1 MSAASSGKESCQYAY
16 SFLEAAAGKAPAE
29 KYTVRLMGADAARLE
44 GRAQTRGVTAVGR
57 RVAYF
62 TSQILM
68 LSVRGLLDGNCGW
81 MGDQPIGKMNS
92 HEKGGSA

>member
-68 LSVRGLLDGNCGW
+68 LSVRGLLQQAPVSRRSLDWG
-81 MGDQPIGKMNS
+81 IENS
-92 HEKGGSA
+92 